1 MILYLRI
8 ATDIPA
14 GTAITTRYIMD
25 KYKVSRSTSRN
36 ALAVLAH
43 IGAAEEISRIH
54 TEGTVY
60 SLSPDAE
67 DKAKK
72 YRNLVIIMRKNPIHV
87 RRNNGPILSSPADMA
102 EQGVVSAHNRLFSAL
117 ATKCRE
123 MKQSSGVMSSCSAQ

>member
-54 TEGTVY
+54 TEGTAY
-60 SLSPDAE
+60 SLSPDAA
-67 DKAKK
+67 DKAQR
-72 YRNLVIIMRKNPIHV
+72 YRKLVIIMRKTRMRSGATTARSCPV
-87 RRNNGPILSSPADMA
+87 RQIWQNGGLYLRITGCLWRWR
-102 EQGVVSAHNRLFSAL
+102 QSAGR
-117 ATKCRE
+117 
-123 MKQSSGVMSSCSAQ
+123 

>member
-1 MILYLRI
+1 MMILYLRI

-54 TEGTVY
+54 TEGTAY
-60 SLSPDAE
+60 SLSPDA
-67 DKAKK
+67 
-72 YRNLVIIMRKNPIHV
+72 
-87 RRNNGPILSSPADMA
+87 ADMA
-102 EQGVVSAHNRLFSAL
+102 ERGFVSAHNRLFMAL
-117 ATKCRE
+117 AAKRRE
-123 MKQSSGVMSSCSAQ
+123 MKQSCGVMA